1 VRKLLEQEIVRFY
14 VSWQISAS
22 RKRLAWIGLE
32 IGAGEGLERKVAS
45 INGRVSVEKVGRKES
60 RKEGTKEGG
69 LCLCELALSVSRPR

>member
-1 VRKLLEQEIVRFY
+1 
-14 VSWQISAS
+14 
-22 RKRLAWIGLE
+22 LE

-69 LCLCELALSVSRPR
+69 LCLCELALSVSPPR